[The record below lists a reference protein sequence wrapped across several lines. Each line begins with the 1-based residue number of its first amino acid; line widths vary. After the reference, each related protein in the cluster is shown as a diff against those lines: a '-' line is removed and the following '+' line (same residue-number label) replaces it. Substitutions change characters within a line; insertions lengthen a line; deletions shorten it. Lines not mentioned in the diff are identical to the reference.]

1 MVGNTGIFR
10 SSGIRGRGRW
20 GGGGMYWLGGRRE
33 AMRGM
38 EWGGDEVG
46 RMRVTI
52 FSGSASSLLSQR
64 CVRQGW

>member
-1 MVGNTGIFR
+1 M
-10 SSGIRGRGRW
+10 GRW
-20 GGGGMYWLGGRRE
+20 WDVLAGRKEGGYEGYGLHT
-33 AMRGM
+33 MRGM

-64 CVRQGW
+64 CVRHGW